1 MPLDRGGISARFP
14 QTMENEPDKSPSSG
28 PPLPDIPPPPPPS
41 MPPPPDIPPPPPP
54 VTIPTTSEMPPPR
67 PVDPYT
73 PPSKSAVD
81 EDEEDDVPGSDA
93 PFEKR
98 ALAGIIDCVVAGG
111 LSWIVASLIPK
122 LGPIVSIAYMLT
134 RDALPFMEGH
144 SLGKRIMKIKAVT
157 LDGKSLSGDWGTSI
171 LRNVLLAIPL
181 VGLIEV
187 VVLFVRKDKIPIRR
201 LGDEWAKTKVIV
213 AKEPSA
219 L

>member
-1 MPLDRGGISARFP
+1 
-14 QTMENEPDKSPSSG
+14 MENEPDKSPSSG
-28 PPLPDIPPPPPPS
+28 PPPPDLSSPSPPS

-54 VTIPTTSEMPPPR
+54 VSIPAVSEMPPPR
-67 PVDPYT
+67 PVESST
-73 PPSKSAVD
+73 PPPKPVVDEED
-81 EDEEDDVPGSDA
+81 EDEVPGSDA

-98 ALAGIIDCVVAGG
+98 AVAGIIDCVVSGG
-111 LSWIVASLIPK
+111 LSWIVASLIPR
-122 LGPIVSIAYMLT
+122 LGPLVGIAYMLV

-171 LRNVLLAIPL
+171 LRNVLFALPL

-187 VVLFVRKDKIPIRR
+187 VVLFIRKDKTPIRR

>member
-1 MPLDRGGISARFP
+1 MVY
-14 QTMENEPDKSPSSG
+14 EE
-28 PPLPDIPPPPPPS
+28 
-41 MPPPPDIPPPPPP
+41 
-54 VTIPTTSEMPPPR
+54 
-67 PVDPYT
+67 
-73 PPSKSAVD
+73 D
-81 EDEEDDVPGSDA
+81 EDEVPGSDA

-98 ALAGIIDCVVAGG
+98 AVAGIIDCVVSGG
-111 LSWIVASLIPK
+111 LSWIVASLIPR
-122 LGPIVSIAYMLT
+122 LGPLVGIAYMLV

-171 LRNVLLAIPL
+171 LRNVLFALPL

-187 VVLFVRKDKIPIRR
+187 VVLFIRKDKTPIRR